1 MNDLDHLRNLLGRY
15 TERIDAGDF
24 AGVGALFD
32 RGGLAGGDGPPFVVG
47 ADAVAAFYAR
57 GHPDAPGP
65 AGHQAPGVGHRL
77 RRAGARRHRRR
88 PLVLPRAPGGG
99 GPAPLQPI
107 ITGRYEDTFARSGTA
122 TDHSRD
128 GGWYFQL
135 RRFHVDLVGDLTHHL
150 QQPGLADPPPVP
162 SDG

>member
-24 AGVGALFD
+24 AGLGALFD
-32 RGGLAGGDGPPFVVG
+32 RGGLAGGDGSPFAVG

-57 GHPDAPGP
+57 GTRMHHGVPGTKHLVSGTVFEEPGP
-65 AGHQAPGVGHRL
+65 DGTVTARSSYVVLQAAAGL
-77 RRAGARRHRRR
+77 
-88 PLVLPRAPGGG
+88 
-99 GPAPLQPI
+99 PLQPVI
-107 ITGRYEDTFARSGTA
+107 AGRYEDTFARSGTE
-122 TDHSRD
+122 TDRSRD